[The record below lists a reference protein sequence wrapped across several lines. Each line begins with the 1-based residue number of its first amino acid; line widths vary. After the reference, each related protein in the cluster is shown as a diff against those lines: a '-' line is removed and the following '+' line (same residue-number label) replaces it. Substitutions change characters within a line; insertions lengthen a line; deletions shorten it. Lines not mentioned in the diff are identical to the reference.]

1 MLRRRRFLAV
11 AAKVSDEIQAHSLD
25 GAFSARCLLTSP
37 WLHEQ
42 QVELHCNRRWL
53 RTGGGAGA
61 GKRRSKTYAKR
72 IPSLRDPL
80 PGLKLPP
87 ALHGH
92 GGRPPPP
99 PARTQ
104 VTTLPNG
111 VRVASQDTP
120 GPMACVGV
128 VVDSGSAYE
137 TQRTAGV
144 SHLLERLAFHDTK
157 NRSLGKIERDVEA
170 AGMVLSASAGRE
182 RTVYTCDAFKA
193 YLPQAVEVLLD
204 CIRNPVF
211 VQSRVEDQLGLAQ
224 DESRGLKNSPE
235 VFLDESLHTVGYSG
249 ALGNPRLPPV
259 EALAR
264 IDRSIISKFY
274 YENYTADRLV
284 LAASG
289 VNHKHFLSIA
299 EPLLSDLSKGPPVD
313 KPNSTYVGGD
323 FRHRTDSEMTHV
335 ALGFEVPGGWRQEKQ
350 AIVMT
355 VLQALMGGGSSLSS
369 GGLGKGLC
377 SRLFLRV
384 LYENVAI
391 KSISA
396 FSSIYDDTGIF
407 GIRLTTKSIFVAK
420 AVDFALKELTAIA
433 TPSAVTEVE
442 LSRAKN
448 SAISSILTNQESRRN
463 IAEDIGWQILT
474 SGHCKP
480 CNHFLERIEE
490 ITLADITLFAQK
502 LLSSRP
508 TLTSWGDS
516 IRSLRMNTSA
526 RGFSHHPM
534 ICGGR

>member
-53 RTGGGAGA
+53 RTGAGA
-61 GKRRSKTYAKR
+61 GKGRSKTYAKR

-274 YENYTADRLV
+274 Y
-284 LAASG
+284 
-289 VNHKHFLSIA
+289 
-299 EPLLSDLSKGPPVD
+299 PLLSDLSKGPPVD

-508 TLTSWGDS
+508 TLTSWGD
-516 IRSLRMNTSA
+516 
-526 RGFSHHPM
+526 GF
-534 ICGGR
+534 R